1 LNTTK
6 KGKTIKMKF
15 SLLTIA
21 ATFGMTAITMAQ
33 VPSYVPTSGLVS
45 WYPFTGNANDMSGNG
60 NNATVNGAMLTSDR
74 FGNSNAAF
82 SYDGIND
89 YLHGNASS
97 FPSGDRTIAIW
108 FYTTNIDAGSAGM
121 QVFGYGG
128 GLCNQSWLMQ
138 MDNSTP
144 FTSFFT
150 DNSYEVSI
158 GCNTWLSALP
168 FGVNG
173 SPANPNNNWHH
184 WVITNGPGGIDY
196 YFDGNYA
203 GGVTTSIGNTI
214 VAGKKFFMGSC
225 PDSTGLVA
233 YQDAYLNNWNG
244 KLDDIGVWNR
254 QLTQQEITALYNGGT
269 VGASDLSESKSFSI
283 YPNPTQNIINI
294 KVNPEDLGL
303 PIKLFDNYGKLAL
316 SKIIDQTDFNLDLT
330 NLANGIYLLR
340 FEDNKG
346 SNFKIV
352 KQ

>member
-1 LNTTK
+1 
-6 KGKTIKMKF
+6 MKA
-15 SLLTIA
+15 LILTIS
-21 ATFGMTAITMAQ
+21 ATIGLTAGTMAQ
-33 VPSYVPTSGLVS
+33 IVPSYVPTNGLVG
-45 WYPFTGNANDMSGNG
+45 WWPFTGNANDESGNG
-60 NNATVNGAMLTSDR
+60 NNATVNGAVLTSDR
-74 FGNSNAAF
+74 FGNSNAAY

-97 FPSGDRTIAIW
+97 FPTVDRTIALW
-108 FYTTNIDAGSAGM
+108 FYTTNINVGSAGM

-128 GLCNQSWLMQ
+128 DLCGQSWLMH

-158 GCNTWLSALP
+158 GCNNWLTALP

-184 WVITNGPGGIDY
+184 WVATNGPGGIDF

-203 GGVTTSIGNTI
+203 GGITTSIGNTM

-269 VGASDLSESKSFSI
+269 VGLNDLHQPVSFSV
-283 YPNPTQNIINI
+283 YPNPAQNIINI

-303 PIKLFDNYGKLAL
+303 PIKLFDIYGKLAL
-316 SKIIDQTDFNLDLT
+316 SKTIDQKDFNLDLT

>member
-1 LNTTK
+1 M
-6 KGKTIKMKF
+6 KTL
-15 SLLTIA
+15 LLTIA
-21 ATFGMTAITMAQ
+21 LYFVMTAFTIAQ

-45 WYPFTGNANDMSGNG
+45 WYSFTGNANDMSGNG
-60 NNATVNGAMLTSDR
+60 NNATVNGAVLTSDR
-74 FGNSNAAF
+74 FGNSNAAY

-97 FPSGDRTIAIW
+97 FPSGDRTIALW
-108 FYTTNIDAGSAGM
+108 FYTTNINVSSAGM

-128 GLCNQSWLMQ
+128 GLCDQSWLMQ

-150 DNSYEVSI
+150 DSSYEVSI

-173 SPANPNNNWHH
+173 SPANPNNNWHQ
-184 WVITNGPGGIDY
+184 WVITNGPGGIYY

-203 GGVTTSIGNTI
+203 GGVTTSIGNTM

-254 QLTQQEITALYNGGT
+254 QLTQQEITALYNGVT

-294 KVNPEDLGL
+294 NVNSEDLGL
-303 PIKLFDNYGKLAL
+303 PIKLFDIYGKLAL
-316 SKIIDQTDFNLDLT
+316 SKTIDQTDFNLDLT

-346 SNFKIV
+346 SNFKVV

>member
-1 LNTTK
+1 
-6 KGKTIKMKF
+6 MK
-15 SLLTIA
+15 LKALILTIS
-21 ATFGMTAITMAQ
+21 ATIGLTAGTMAQ
-33 VPSYVPTSGLVS
+33 IVPSYVPTNGLVG
-45 WYPFTGNANDMSGNG
+45 WWPFTGNANDESGNG
-60 NNATVNGAMLTSDR
+60 NNATVNGAVLTSDR
-74 FGNSNAAF
+74 FGNSNAAY

-97 FPSGDRTIAIW
+97 FPSVDRTIALW
-108 FYTTNIDAGSAGM
+108 FYTTNINVGSAGM

-128 GLCNQSWLMQ
+128 DLCGQSWLMH

-158 GCNTWLSALP
+158 GCNNWLTALP

-184 WVITNGPGGIDY
+184 WVATNGPGGIDF

-203 GGVTTSIGNTI
+203 GGITTSIGNTM

-269 VGASDLSESKSFSI
+269 VGLNDLHQPVSFSV
-283 YPNPTQNIINI
+283 YPNPAQNIINI

-303 PIKLFDNYGKLAL
+303 PIKLFDIYGKLAL
-316 SKIIDQTDFNLDLT
+316 SKTIDQKDFNLDLT

>member
-1 LNTTK
+1 M
-6 KGKTIKMKF
+6 KMKA
-15 SLLTIA
+15 LILTIS
-21 ATFGMTAITMAQ
+21 ATIGLTAGTMAQ
-33 VPSYVPTSGLVS
+33 IVPSYVPTNGLVG
-45 WYPFTGNANDMSGNG
+45 WWPFTGNANDESGNG
-60 NNATVNGAMLTSDR
+60 NNATVNGAVLTSDR
-74 FGNSNAAF
+74 FGNSNAAY

-97 FPSGDRTIAIW
+97 FPSVDRTIALW
-108 FYTTNIDAGSAGM
+108 FYTTNINVGSAGM

-128 GLCNQSWLMQ
+128 DLCGQSWLMH

-158 GCNTWLSALP
+158 GCNNWLTALS

-184 WVITNGPGGIDY
+184 WVATNGPGGIDF

-203 GGVTTSIGNTI
+203 GGITTSIGNTM

-269 VGASDLSESKSFSI
+269 VGLNDLHQPVSFSV
-283 YPNPTQNIINI
+283 YPNPAQNIINI

-303 PIKLFDNYGKLAL
+303 PIKLFDIYGKLAL
-316 SKIIDQTDFNLDLT
+316 SKTIDQKDFNLDLT

>member
-1 LNTTK
+1 M
-6 KGKTIKMKF
+6 KMKA
-15 SLLTIA
+15 LILTIS
-21 ATFGMTAITMAQ
+21 ATIGLTAGTMAQ
-33 VPSYVPTSGLVS
+33 IVPSYVPTNGLVG
-45 WYPFTGNANDMSGNG
+45 WWPFTGNANDESGNG
-60 NNATVNGAMLTSDR
+60 NNATVNGAVLTSDR
-74 FGNSNAAF
+74 FGNSNAAY

-97 FPSGDRTIAIW
+97 FPSVDRTIALW
-108 FYTTNIDAGSAGM
+108 FYTTNINVGSAGM

-128 GLCNQSWLMQ
+128 GLCGQSWLMH

-150 DNSYEVSI
+150 DSSYEVSI
-158 GCNTWLSALP
+158 GCNNWLTALP

-184 WVITNGPGGIDY
+184 WVATNGPGGIDF

-203 GGVTTSIGNTI
+203 GGITTSIGNTM

-269 VGASDLSESKSFSI
+269 VGLNYLHQPVSFSV
-283 YPNPTQNIINI
+283 YPNPAQNIINI

-303 PIKLFDNYGKLAL
+303 PIKLFDIYGKLAL
-316 SKIIDQTDFNLDLT
+316 SKTIDQKDFNLDLT

>member
-1 LNTTK
+1 M
-6 KGKTIKMKF
+6 KTL
-15 SLLTIA
+15 LLTIA
-21 ATFGMTAITMAQ
+21 LYFVMTAFTIAQ

-45 WYPFTGNANDMSGNG
+45 WYSFTGNANDMSGNG
-60 NNATVNGAMLTSDR
+60 NNATVNGAVLTSDR
-74 FGNSNAAF
+74 FGNSNAAY

-97 FPSGDRTIAIW
+97 FPSGDRTIALW
-108 FYTTNIDAGSAGM
+108 FYTTNINVGSAGM

-184 WVITNGPGGIDY
+184 WVITNGPGGIYY

-203 GGVTTSIGNTI
+203 GGVTTSIGNTM

-225 PDSTGLVA
+225 PDSTGLVS

-254 QLTQQEITALYNGGT
+254 QLTQQEITALYNGVA

-303 PIKLFDNYGKLAL
+303 PIKLFDIYGKLAL
-316 SKIIDQTDFNLDLT
+316 SKTIDQTDFNLDLT

>member
-1 LNTTK
+1 
-6 KGKTIKMKF
+6 MKA
-15 SLLTIA
+15 LILTIS
-21 ATFGMTAITMAQ
+21 ATIGLTAGTMAQ
-33 VPSYVPTSGLVS
+33 IVPSYVPTNGLVG
-45 WYPFTGNANDMSGNG
+45 WWPFTGNANDESGNG
-60 NNATVNGAMLTSDR
+60 NNATVNGAVLTSDR
-74 FGNSNAAF
+74 FGNSNAAY

-97 FPSGDRTIAIW
+97 FPSVYRTIALW
-108 FYTTNIDAGSAGM
+108 FYTTNINVGSAGM

-128 GLCNQSWLMQ
+128 DLCGQSWLMH

-158 GCNTWLSALP
+158 GCNNWLTALP

-184 WVITNGPGGIDY
+184 WVATNGPGGIDF

-203 GGVTTSIGNTI
+203 GGITTSIGNTM

-269 VGASDLSESKSFSI
+269 VGLNDLHQPVSFSV
-283 YPNPTQNIINI
+283 YPNPAQNIINI

-303 PIKLFDNYGKLAL
+303 PIKLFDIYGKLAL
-316 SKIIDQTDFNLDLT
+316 SKTIDQKDFNLDLT

>member
-1 LNTTK
+1 
-6 KGKTIKMKF
+6 MK
-15 SLLTIA
+15 LKALILTIS
-21 ATFGMTAITMAQ
+21 ATIGLTAGTMAQ
-33 VPSYVPTSGLVS
+33 IVPSYVPTNGLVG
-45 WYPFTGNANDMSGNG
+45 WWPFNGNANDESGNG
-60 NNATVNGAMLTSDR
+60 NNGTVNGATLTNDR
-74 FGNSNAAF
+74 FGNSNAAY

-89 YLHGNASS
+89 YIHGNASS
-97 FPSGDRTIAIW
+97 FPSVDRTIALW
-108 FYTTNIDAGSAGM
+108 FYTTNINVGSAGM

-128 GLCNQSWLMQ
+128 DLCGQSWLMH

-158 GCNTWLSALP
+158 GCNNWLTALP

-184 WVITNGPGGIDY
+184 WVATNGPGGIDF

-203 GGVTTSIGNTI
+203 GGITTSIGNTM

-269 VGASDLSESKSFSI
+269 VGLNDLHQPVSFSV
-283 YPNPTQNIINI
+283 YPNPAQNIINI

-303 PIKLFDNYGKLAL
+303 PIKLFDIYGKLAL
-316 SKIIDQTDFNLDLT
+316 SKTIDQKDFNLDLT

>member
-1 LNTTK
+1 M
-6 KGKTIKMKF
+6 KMKA
-15 SLLTIA
+15 LILTIS
-21 ATFGMTAITMAQ
+21 ATIGLTAGTMAQ
-33 VPSYVPTSGLVS
+33 IVPSYVPTNGLVG
-45 WYPFTGNANDMSGNG
+45 WWPFTGNANDESGNG
-60 NNATVNGAMLTSDR
+60 NNATVNGAVLTSDR
-74 FGNSNAAF
+74 FGNSNAAY

-97 FPSGDRTIAIW
+97 FPSVDRTIALW
-108 FYTTNIDAGSAGM
+108 FYTTNINVGSAGM

-128 GLCNQSWLMQ
+128 DLCGQSWLMH

-158 GCNTWLSALP
+158 GCNNWLTALP

-184 WVITNGPGGIDY
+184 WVATNGPGGIDF

-203 GGVTTSIGNTI
+203 GGITTSIGNTM

-269 VGASDLSESKSFSI
+269 VGLNDLHQPVSFSV
-283 YPNPTQNIINI
+283 YPNPAKNIINI

-303 PIKLFDNYGKLAL
+303 PIKLFDIYGKLAL
-316 SKIIDQTDFNLDLT
+316 SKTIDQKDFNLDLT

>member
-1 LNTTK
+1 
-6 KGKTIKMKF
+6 MKA
-15 SLLTIA
+15 LILTIS
-21 ATFGMTAITMAQ
+21 ATIGLTAGTMAQ
-33 VPSYVPTSGLVS
+33 IVPSYVPTNGLVG
-45 WYPFTGNANDMSGNG
+45 WWPFNGNANDESGNG
-60 NNATVNGAMLTSDR
+60 NNGTVNGATLTNDR
-74 FGNSNAAF
+74 FGNSNAAY

-89 YLHGNASS
+89 YIHGNASS
-97 FPSGDRTIAIW
+97 FPSVDRTIALW
-108 FYTTNIDAGSAGM
+108 FYTTNINVGSAGM

-128 GLCNQSWLMQ
+128 DLCGQSWLMH

-158 GCNTWLSALP
+158 GCNNWLTALP
-168 FGVNG
+168 FGING

-184 WVITNGPGGIDY
+184 WVATNGPGGIDF

-203 GGVTTSIGNTI
+203 GGITTSIGNTM

-269 VGASDLSESKSFSI
+269 VGLNDLHQPVSFSV
-283 YPNPTQNIINI
+283 YPNPAQNIINI

-303 PIKLFDNYGKLAL
+303 PIKLFDIYGKLAL
-316 SKIIDQTDFNLDLT
+316 SKTIDQKDFNLDLT

>member
-1 LNTTK
+1 
-6 KGKTIKMKF
+6 
-15 SLLTIA
+15 
-21 ATFGMTAITMAQ
+21 
-33 VPSYVPTSGLVS
+33 
-45 WYPFTGNANDMSGNG
+45 
-60 NNATVNGAMLTSDR
+60 
-74 FGNSNAAF
+74 
-82 SYDGIND
+82 
-89 YLHGNASS
+89 
-97 FPSGDRTIAIW
+97 
-108 FYTTNIDAGSAGM
+108 
-121 QVFGYGG
+121 
-128 GLCNQSWLMQ
+128 

-158 GCNTWLSALP
+158 GCNNWLTALP

-184 WVITNGPGGIDY
+184 WVATNGPGGIDF

-203 GGVTTSIGNTI
+203 GGITTSIGNTM

-269 VGASDLSESKSFSI
+269 VGLNDLHQPVSFSV
-283 YPNPTQNIINI
+283 YPNPAQNIINI

-303 PIKLFDNYGKLAL
+303 PIKLFDIYGKLAL
-316 SKIIDQTDFNLDLT
+316 SKTIDQTDFNLDLT

>member
-1 LNTTK
+1 M
-6 KGKTIKMKF
+6 KTL
-15 SLLTIA
+15 LLTIA
-21 ATFGMTAITMAQ
+21 LYFVMTAFTIAQ

-45 WYPFTGNANDMSGNG
+45 WYSFTGNANDMSGNG
-60 NNATVNGAMLTSDR
+60 NNATVNGAVLTSDR
-74 FGNSNAAF
+74 FGNSNAAY

-97 FPSGDRTIAIW
+97 FPSGDRTIALW
-108 FYTTNIDAGSAGM
+108 FYTTNINVSSAGM

-128 GLCNQSWLMQ
+128 GLCDQSWLMQ

-150 DNSYEVSI
+150 DSSYEVSI

-184 WVITNGPGGIDY
+184 WVITNGPGGIYY

-203 GGVTTSIGNTI
+203 GGVTTSIGNTM

-254 QLTQQEITALYNGGT
+254 QLTQQEITALYNGVT

-294 KVNPEDLGL
+294 NVNSEDLGL
-303 PIKLFDNYGKLAL
+303 PIKLFDIYGKLAL
-316 SKIIDQTDFNLDLT
+316 SKTIDQTDFNLDLT

>member
-1 LNTTK
+1 MK
-6 KGKTIKMKF
+6 KKNL
-15 SLLTIA
+15 LLTAVATLGLTA
-21 ATFGMTAITMAQ
+21 ATMAQ
-33 VPSYVPTSGLVS
+33 SVPSYVPTNGLVG
-45 WYPFTGNANDMSGNG
+45 WWPFTGNANDESGNG
-60 NNATVNGAMLTSDR
+60 NNATVNGAVLTSDR
-74 FGNSNAAF
+74 FGNSNAAY

-97 FPSGDRTIAIW
+97 FPSVDRTIALW
-108 FYTTNIDAGSAGM
+108 FYTTNINVGSAGM

-128 GLCNQSWLMQ
+128 DLCGQSWLMH

-158 GCNTWLSALP
+158 GCNNWLTALP

-184 WVITNGPGGIDY
+184 WVATNGPGGIDF

-203 GGVTTSIGNTI
+203 GGITTSIGNTM
-214 VAGKKFFMGSC
+214 VAGKNFFMGSC

-269 VGASDLSESKSFSI
+269 VGLNDLHQPVSFSV
-283 YPNPTQNIINI
+283 YPNPAQNIINI

-303 PIKLFDNYGKLAL
+303 PIKLFDIYGKLAL
-316 SKIIDQTDFNLDLT
+316 SKTIDQKDFNLDLT

>member
-1 LNTTK
+1 
-6 KGKTIKMKF
+6 MKA
-15 SLLTIA
+15 LILTIS
-21 ATFGMTAITMAQ
+21 ATIGLTAGTMAQ
-33 VPSYVPTSGLVS
+33 IVPSYVPTNGLVG
-45 WYPFTGNANDMSGNG
+45 WWPLTGNANDESGNG
-60 NNATVNGAMLTSDR
+60 NNATVNGAVLTSDR
-74 FGNSNAAF
+74 FGNSNAAY

-97 FPSGDRTIAIW
+97 FPSVDRTIALW
-108 FYTTNIDAGSAGM
+108 FYTTNINVGSAGM

-128 GLCNQSWLMQ
+128 DLCGQSWLMH

-158 GCNTWLSALP
+158 GCNNWLTALP
-168 FGVNG
+168 FGING

-184 WVITNGPGGIDY
+184 WVATNGPGGIDF

-203 GGVTTSIGNTI
+203 GGITTSIGNTM

-269 VGASDLSESKSFSI
+269 VGLNDLHQPVSFSV
-283 YPNPTQNIINI
+283 YPNPAKNIINI

-303 PIKLFDNYGKLAL
+303 PIKLFDIYGKLAL
-316 SKIIDQTDFNLDLT
+316 SKTIDQKDFNLDLT

>member
-1 LNTTK
+1 
-6 KGKTIKMKF
+6 MK
-15 SLLTIA
+15 SLLLTIA
-21 ATFGMTAITMAQ
+21 ASLGMIALAMAQ
-33 VPSYVPTSGLVS
+33 NVPNYVPTNGLVG
-45 WYPFTGNANDMSGNG
+45 WWPFTGNANDESGNG
-60 NNATVNGAMLTSDR
+60 NHAVVNAALLTSDR
-74 FGNSNAAF
+74 TGNANTAYSFNGSNA
-82 SYDGIND
+82 

-97 FPSGDRTIAIW
+97 FPSVDRTIALW
-108 FYTTNIDAGSAGM
+108 FYTTNINVGSAGM

-128 GLCNQSWLMQ
+128 DLCGQSWLMH

-158 GCNTWLSALP
+158 GCNNWLTALP

-184 WVITNGPGGIDY
+184 WVATNGPGGIDF

-203 GGVTTSIGNTI
+203 GGITTSIGNTM

-269 VGASDLSESKSFSI
+269 VGLNDLHQPVSFSV
-283 YPNPTQNIINI
+283 YPNPAQNIINI

-303 PIKLFDNYGKLAL
+303 PIKLFDIYGKLAL
-316 SKIIDQTDFNLDLT
+316 SKTIDQKDFNLDLT

>member
-1 LNTTK
+1 M
-6 KGKTIKMKF
+6 KTL
-15 SLLTIA
+15 LLTIA
-21 ATFGMTAITMAQ
+21 LYFVMTAFTIAQ

-45 WYPFTGNANDMSGNG
+45 WYSFTGNANDMSGNG
-60 NNATVNGAMLTSDR
+60 NNATVNGAVLTSDR
-74 FGNSNAAF
+74 FWNSNAAY

-97 FPSGDRTIAIW
+97 FPSGDRTIALW
-108 FYTTNIDAGSAGM
+108 FYTTNINVGSAGM

-128 GLCNQSWLMQ
+128 GLCDQSWLMQ

-150 DNSYEVSI
+150 DSSYEVSI

-173 SPANPNNNWHH
+173 SPANPNNNWHQ
-184 WVITNGPGGIDY
+184 WVITNGPGGIYY

-203 GGVTTSIGNTI
+203 GGVTTSIGNTM

-294 KVNPEDLGL
+294 NVNSEDLGL
-303 PIKLFDNYGKLAL
+303 PIKLFDIYGKLAL
-316 SKIIDQTDFNLDLT
+316 SKTIDQTDFNLDLT

>member
-1 LNTTK
+1 M
-6 KGKTIKMKF
+6 KMKA
-15 SLLTIA
+15 LILTIS
-21 ATFGMTAITMAQ
+21 ATIGLTAGTMAQ
-33 VPSYVPTSGLVS
+33 IVPSYVPTNGLVG
-45 WYPFTGNANDMSGNG
+45 WWPFTGNANDESGNG
-60 NNATVNGAMLTSDR
+60 NNATVNGAVLTSDR
-74 FGNSNAAF
+74 FGNSNAAY

-97 FPSGDRTIAIW
+97 FPSVDRTIALW
-108 FYTTNIDAGSAGM
+108 FYTTNINVGSAGM

-128 GLCNQSWLMQ
+128 DLCGQSWLMH

-150 DNSYEVSI
+150 DSSYEVSI
-158 GCNTWLSALP
+158 GCNNWLTALP

-184 WVITNGPGGIDY
+184 WVATNGPGGIDF

-203 GGVTTSIGNTI
+203 GGITTSIGNTM

-269 VGASDLSESKSFSI
+269 AGLNDLHQPVSFSV
-283 YPNPTQNIINI
+283 YPNPAQNIINI

-303 PIKLFDNYGKLAL
+303 PIKLFDIYGKLAL
-316 SKIIDQTDFNLDLT
+316 SKTIDQKDFNLDLT

>member
-1 LNTTK
+1 
-6 KGKTIKMKF
+6 MKA
-15 SLLTIA
+15 LILTIS
-21 ATFGMTAITMAQ
+21 ATIGLTAGTMAQ
-33 VPSYVPTSGLVS
+33 IVPSYVPTNGLVG
-45 WYPFTGNANDMSGNG
+45 WWPFTGNANDESGNG
-60 NNATVNGAMLTSDR
+60 NNATVNGAVLTSDR
-74 FGNSNAAF
+74 FGNSNAAY

-97 FPSGDRTIAIW
+97 FPSVDRTIALW
-108 FYTTNIDAGSAGM
+108 FYTTNINVGSAGM

-128 GLCNQSWLMQ
+128 DLCGQSWLMH

-158 GCNTWLSALP
+158 GCNNWLTALP

-184 WVITNGPGGIDY
+184 WVATNGPGGIDF

-203 GGVTTSIGNTI
+203 GGITTSIGNTM

-269 VGASDLSESKSFSI
+269 VGLNDLHQPVSFSV
-283 YPNPTQNIINI
+283 YPNPAQNIINI

-303 PIKLFDNYGKLAL
+303 PIKLFDIYGKLAL
-316 SKIIDQTDFNLDLT
+316 SKTIDQTDFNLDLT
-330 NLANGIYLLR
+330 NLAKGIYLLR

>member
-1 LNTTK
+1 
-6 KGKTIKMKF
+6 MKA
-15 SLLTIA
+15 LILTIS
-21 ATFGMTAITMAQ
+21 ATIGLTAGTMAQ
-33 VPSYVPTSGLVS
+33 IVPSYVPTNGLVG
-45 WYPFTGNANDMSGNG
+45 WWPFTGNANDESGNG
-60 NNATVNGAMLTSDR
+60 NNATVNGAVLTSDR
-74 FGNSNAAF
+74 FGNSNAAY

-97 FPSGDRTIAIW
+97 FPSVDRTIALW
-108 FYTTNIDAGSAGM
+108 FYTTNINVGSAGM

-128 GLCNQSWLMQ
+128 DLCGQSWLMH

-158 GCNTWLSALP
+158 GCNNWLTALP

-184 WVITNGPGGIDY
+184 WVATNGPGGIDF

-203 GGVTTSIGNTI
+203 GGITTSIGNTM

-269 VGASDLSESKSFSI
+269 VGLNDLHQPVSFSV
-283 YPNPTQNIINI
+283 YPNPAQNIINI

-303 PIKLFDNYGKLAL
+303 PIKLFDIYGKLAL
-316 SKIIDQTDFNLDLT
+316 SKTIDQKDFNLDLT

>member
-1 LNTTK
+1 
-6 KGKTIKMKF
+6 
-15 SLLTIA
+15 
-21 ATFGMTAITMAQ
+21 
-33 VPSYVPTSGLVS
+33 
-45 WYPFTGNANDMSGNG
+45 
-60 NNATVNGAMLTSDR
+60 
-74 FGNSNAAF
+74 
-82 SYDGIND
+82 
-89 YLHGNASS
+89 
-97 FPSGDRTIAIW
+97 
-108 FYTTNIDAGSAGM
+108 M

-128 GLCNQSWLMQ
+128 DLCGQSWLMH

-144 FTSFFT
+144 LTSFFT

-158 GCNTWLSALP
+158 GCNNWLAALP

-184 WVITNGPGGIDY
+184 WVATNGPGGIDF

-203 GGVTTSIGNTI
+203 GGITTSIGNTM

-269 VGASDLSESKSFSI
+269 VGLNDLHQPVSFSV
-283 YPNPTQNIINI
+283 YPNPAQNIINI
-294 KVNPEDLGL
+294 KVNPEDVGL
-303 PIKLFDNYGKLAL
+303 PIKLFDIYGKLAL
-316 SKIIDQTDFNLDLT
+316 SKTIDQKDFNLDLT

-340 FEDNKG
+340 FDDYKG
-346 SNFKIV
+346 FNFKIV

>member
-1 LNTTK
+1 M
-6 KGKTIKMKF
+6 KMKA
-15 SLLTIA
+15 LILTIS
-21 ATFGMTAITMAQ
+21 ATIGLTAGTMAQ
-33 VPSYVPTSGLVS
+33 IVPSYVPTNGLVG
-45 WYPFTGNANDMSGNG
+45 WWPLTGNANDESGNG
-60 NNATVNGAMLTSDR
+60 NNATVNGAVLTSDR
-74 FGNSNAAF
+74 FGNSNAAY

-97 FPSGDRTIAIW
+97 FPSVDRTIALW
-108 FYTTNIDAGSAGM
+108 FYTTNINVGSAGM

-128 GLCNQSWLMQ
+128 DLCGQSWLMH

-158 GCNTWLSALP
+158 GCNNWLTALP

-184 WVITNGPGGIDY
+184 WVATNGPGGIDF

-203 GGVTTSIGNTI
+203 GGITTSIGNTM

-269 VGASDLSESKSFSI
+269 VGLNDLHQPVSFSV
-283 YPNPTQNIINI
+283 YPNPAKNIINI

-303 PIKLFDNYGKLAL
+303 PIKLFDIYGKLAL
-316 SKIIDQTDFNLDLT
+316 SKTIDQKDFNLDLT

>member
-1 LNTTK
+1 M
-6 KGKTIKMKF
+6 KMKA
-15 SLLTIA
+15 LILTIS
-21 ATFGMTAITMAQ
+21 ATIGLTAGTMAQ
-33 VPSYVPTSGLVS
+33 IVPSYVPTNGLVG
-45 WYPFTGNANDMSGNG
+45 WWPFTGNANDESGNG
-60 NNATVNGAMLTSDR
+60 NNATVNGAVLTSDR
-74 FGNSNAAF
+74 FGNSNAAY

-97 FPSGDRTIAIW
+97 FPSVDRTIALW
-108 FYTTNIDAGSAGM
+108 FYTTNINVGSAGM

-128 GLCNQSWLMQ
+128 DLCGQSWLMH

-158 GCNTWLSALP
+158 GCNNWLTALP

-184 WVITNGPGGIDY
+184 WVATNGPGGIDF

-203 GGVTTSIGNTI
+203 GGITTSIGNTM

-269 VGASDLSESKSFSI
+269 AGLNDLHQPVSFSV
-283 YPNPTQNIINI
+283 YPNPAQNIINI

-303 PIKLFDNYGKLAL
+303 PIKLFDIYGKLAL
-316 SKIIDQTDFNLDLT
+316 SKTIDQKDFNLDLT

-346 SNFKIV
+346 PNFKIV

>member
-1 LNTTK
+1 M
-6 KGKTIKMKF
+6 KTL
-15 SLLTIA
+15 LLTIA
-21 ATFGMTAITMAQ
+21 LYFVMTAFTIAQ

-45 WYPFTGNANDMSGNG
+45 WYSFTGNANDMSGNG
-60 NNATVNGAMLTSDR
+60 NNATVNGAVLTSDR
-74 FGNSNAAF
+74 FGNSNAAY

-97 FPSGDRTIAIW
+97 FPSGDRTIALW
-108 FYTTNIDAGSAGM
+108 FYTTNINVSSAGM

-128 GLCNQSWLMQ
+128 GLCDQSWLMQ

-150 DNSYEVSI
+150 DSSYEVSI

-173 SPANPNNNWHH
+173 SPANPNNNWHQ
-184 WVITNGPGGIDY
+184 WVITNGPGGIYY

-203 GGVTTSIGNTI
+203 GGVTTSIGNTM

-254 QLTQQEITALYNGGT
+254 QLTQQEITALYNGVT

-294 KVNPEDLGL
+294 NVNSEDLGL
-303 PIKLFDNYGKLAL
+303 PIKLFDIYGKLAL
-316 SKIIDQTDFNLDLT
+316 SKTIDQTDFNLDLT

>member
-1 LNTTK
+1 MNTTK

-60 NNATVNGAMLTSDR
+60 NNATVNGAVLTSDR

-128 GLCNQSWLMQ
+128 GLCYQSWLMQ

-158 GCNTWLSALP
+158 GCNYWLTALS

-203 GGVTTSIGNTI
+203 GGITTPVGNTI

-225 PDSTGLVA
+225 PDSTGLLA

-254 QLTQQEITALYNGGT
+254 QLTQQEITTLYNGSA

-316 SKIIDQTDFNLDLT
+316 SKIIDQTDFNLDLI

-340 FEDNKG
+340 FEDNSG

>member
-1 LNTTK
+1 MKTK
-6 KGKTIKMKF
+6 TL
-15 SLLTIA
+15 LLTA
-21 ATFGMTAITMAQ
+21 MATFGMTIATMAQ
-33 VPSYVPTSGLVS
+33 NVPNYVPTNGLVG
-45 WYPFTGNANDMSGNG
+45 WWPFTGNANDESGNG
-60 NNATVNGAMLTSDR
+60 NNATVNGAVLTSDR
-74 FGNSNAAF
+74 FGNSNAAY

-97 FPSGDRTIAIW
+97 FPSVDRTIALW
-108 FYTTNIDAGSAGM
+108 FYTTNINVGSAGM

-128 GLCNQSWLMQ
+128 DLCGQSWLMH

-158 GCNTWLSALP
+158 GCNNWLTALP

-184 WVITNGPGGIDY
+184 WVATNGPGGIDF

-203 GGVTTSIGNTI
+203 GGITTSIGNTM
-214 VAGKKFFMGSC
+214 VAGKKFFMASC
-225 PDSTGLVA
+225 PDSTGLA
-233 YQDAYLNNWNG
+233 AFQDTYLNNWNG
-244 KLDDIGVWNR
+244 KLDDIGVWSR

-269 VGASDLSESKSFSI
+269 VGLNDLHQPVSFSV
-283 YPNPTQNIINI
+283 YPNPAQNIINI

-303 PIKLFDNYGKLAL
+303 PIKLFDIYGKLAL
-316 SKIIDQTDFNLDLT
+316 SKTIDQKDFNLDLT

>member
-1 LNTTK
+1 M
-6 KGKTIKMKF
+6 KTL
-15 SLLTIA
+15 LLTIA
-21 ATFGMTAITMAQ
+21 LYFVMTAFTIAQ

-45 WYPFTGNANDMSGNG
+45 WYSFTGNANDMSGNG
-60 NNATVNGAMLTSDR
+60 NNATVNGAVLTSDR
-74 FGNSNAAF
+74 FGNSNAAY

-97 FPSGDRTIAIW
+97 FPSGDRTIALW
-108 FYTTNIDAGSAGM
+108 FYTTNINVGSAGM

-128 GLCNQSWLMQ
+128 GLCDQSWLMQ

-150 DNSYEVSI
+150 DSSYEVSI

-173 SPANPNNNWHH
+173 SPANPNNNWHQ
-184 WVITNGPGGIDY
+184 WVITNGPGGIYY

-203 GGVTTSIGNTI
+203 GGVTTSIGNTM

-294 KVNPEDLGL
+294 NVNSEDLGL
-303 PIKLFDNYGKLAL
+303 PIKLFDIYGKVVL
-316 SKIIDQTDFNLDLT
+316 SKRIDQADINLDLE
-330 NLANGIYLLR
+330 NLADGIYFIR
-340 FEDNKG
+340 VEDNKG

>member
-1 LNTTK
+1 M
-6 KGKTIKMKF
+6 KTL
-15 SLLTIA
+15 LLTIA
-21 ATFGMTAITMAQ
+21 LYFVMTAFTIAQ

-45 WYPFTGNANDMSGNG
+45 WYSFTGNANDMSGNG
-60 NNATVNGAMLTSDR
+60 NNATVNGAVLTSDR
-74 FGNSNAAF
+74 FGNSNAAY

-97 FPSGDRTIAIW
+97 FPSGDRTIALW
-108 FYTTNIDAGSAGM
+108 FYTTNINVSSAGM

-128 GLCNQSWLMQ
+128 GLCDQSWLMQ

-150 DNSYEVSI
+150 DSSYEVSI

-173 SPANPNNNWHH
+173 SPANPNNNWHQ
-184 WVITNGPGGIDY
+184 WVITNGPGGIYY

-203 GGVTTSIGNTI
+203 GGVTTSIGNTM

-294 KVNPEDLGL
+294 NVNSEDLGL
-303 PIKLFDNYGKLAL
+303 PIKLFDIYGKLAL
-316 SKIIDQTDFNLDLT
+316 SKTIDQTDFNLDLT

-346 SNFKIV
+346 SNFKVV

>member
-1 LNTTK
+1 M
-6 KGKTIKMKF
+6 KTL
-15 SLLTIA
+15 LLTIA
-21 ATFGMTAITMAQ
+21 LYFVMTAFTIAQ

-45 WYPFTGNANDMSGNG
+45 WYSFTGNANDMSGNG
-60 NNATVNGAMLTSDR
+60 NNATVNGAVLTSDR
-74 FGNSNAAF
+74 FGNSNAAY

-97 FPSGDRTIAIW
+97 FPSGDRTIALW
-108 FYTTNIDAGSAGM
+108 FYTTNINVSSAGM

-128 GLCNQSWLMQ
+128 GLCDQSWLMQ

-150 DNSYEVSI
+150 DSSYEVSI

-173 SPANPNNNWHH
+173 SPANPNNNWHQ
-184 WVITNGPGGIDY
+184 WVITNGPGGIYY

-203 GGVTTSIGNTI
+203 GGVTTSIGNTM

-254 QLTQQEITALYNGGT
+254 QLTQQEITALYNGVT

-294 KVNPEDLGL
+294 NVNSEDLGL
-303 PIKLFDNYGKLAL
+303 PIKLFDIYGKLAL
-316 SKIIDQTDFNLDLT
+316 SKTIDQKDFNLDLT
-330 NLANGIYLLR
+330 NLAKGIYLLR

>member
-1 LNTTK
+1 M
-6 KGKTIKMKF
+6 KTL
-15 SLLTIA
+15 LLTIA
-21 ATFGMTAITMAQ
+21 LYFVMTAFTIAQ

-45 WYPFTGNANDMSGNG
+45 WYSFTGNANDMSGNG
-60 NNATVNGAMLTSDR
+60 NNATVNGAVLTSDR
-74 FGNSNAAF
+74 FGNSNAAY

-97 FPSGDRTIAIW
+97 FPSGDRTIALW
-108 FYTTNIDAGSAGM
+108 FYTTNINVSSAGM

-128 GLCNQSWLMQ
+128 GLCDQSWLMQ

-150 DNSYEVSI
+150 DSSYEVSI

-173 SPANPNNNWHH
+173 SPANPNNNWHQ
-184 WVITNGPGGIDY
+184 WVITNGPGGIYY

-203 GGVTTSIGNTI
+203 GGVTTSIGNTM

-294 KVNPEDLGL
+294 NVNSEDLGL
-303 PIKLFDNYGKLAL
+303 PIKLFDIYGKLAL
-316 SKIIDQTDFNLDLT
+316 SKTIDQTDFNLDLT